1 MLALET
7 VETLQSLVD
16 HANAHIEKGE
26 QSTGKSEEHYI
37 AAGKYIAQCKV
48 RYKRESNLTWEEFC
62 REHFKFTRRRAATL
76 MGIADGRTSI
86 WRVREDSRK
95 RNKRF
100 RETNRRLREREEK
113 GTSATSP
120 DDDCP
125 ECATP
130 EEAERLG
137 FLNAARISKA
147 NAYYHDLTDA
157 VIDQEMVSAAQEAA
171 SAWTKRAAE
180 LTRRL

>member
-7 VETLQSLVD
+7 VDTLQSLID
-16 HANAHIEKGE
+16 HANAHLDKGE
-26 QSTGKSEEHYI
+26 QSSGKSEEHYI
-37 AAGKYIAQCKV
+37 AAGKYIAQCKG
-48 RYKRESNLTWEEFC
+48 RYKSESNLTWGEFC
-62 REHFKFTRRRAATL
+62 LEHFKFTRKRAQQL
-76 MGIADGRTSI
+76 MMIGDGRTTI
-86 WRVREDSRK
+86 WRAREANNKSARRIRAENRK
-95 RNKRF
+95 TRGKRV
-100 RETNRRLREREEK
+100 
-113 GTSATSP
+113 SP
-120 DDDCP
+120 PDTEDECP